1 MGLLFAQWL
10 NMCIVVDILG
20 VALFFFF
27 FFLEVLFR
35 KVCPGVEN
43 ISVVFFF
50 SFFLLC
56 LSMNLIFLKRE
67 D

>member
-50 SFFLLC
+50 FLFSSL
-56 LSMNLIFLKRE
+56 LEYEFNFSKA
-67 D
+67 

>member
-1 MGLLFAQWL
+1 MGLLFTQWL

-20 VALFFFF
+20 VVLFWFLFF

-35 KVCPGVEN
+35 KVCPGVDN
-43 ISVVFFF
+43 ISVLFFF
-50 SFFLLC
+50 SFLC
-56 LSMNLIFLKRE
+56 LSMNWIFLKRE